1 MENNILQTTHVH
13 MVYMLGVGDKGG
25 KSVKDG
31 KDGKSVKIDNLI
43 FTRTLPRY
51 PAIID
56 IKFPTRR
63 CNAIINKVASAL
75 YPLQGVPG
83 TPVGLS
89 AIEVLSSRMPK
100 SNPRVLHLT
109 ETSCDMFN
117 AIKQLT
123 WDAGASIGEYIATY
137 TGADDSPCIMHVK
150 RDPQKWIALPSARF
164 NPDAADIVI
173 KELKLRAYSNIRLIT
188 ARVDCVDDFGVAVL
202 TACSLI
208 GKRGVIAIAY
218 SGHIMNNMIGPM
230 RALASISGKFE
241 LIKPEA
247 SDDIWVVGSNITPP
261 STAIKSKLHEVMIG
275 ELYIGDDVD
284 VIATATATANA
295 TTNATTDASQST
307 SPFIKFVAEF
317 SQQVSD
323 ARGATNKFI
332 ESVASKYESAS
343 GTKFIPDMIADD
355 IAQEYRTA
363 IAEVSLRYASL
374 R

>member
-13 MVYMLGVGDKGG
+13 MVYMQGVGDKGG
-25 KSVKDG
+25 
-31 KDGKSVKIDNLI
+31 NLT

-261 STAIKSKLHEVMIG
+261 TTAIKSKLHDVMIG
-275 ELYIGDDVD
+275 ELYIGDD
-284 VIATATATANA
+284 ATANA
-295 TTNATTDASQST
+295 TDAST
-307 SPFIKFVAEF
+307 PPFIKFVAEF

-355 IAQEYRTA
+355 IAQEYRTT
-363 IAEVSLRYASL
+363 IAEVSLCYANAS